1 MRSSRRSA
9 AGAERPACLLGGPPA
24 ESAAR
29 DPSIIW
35 MSSQNP
41 RVQEAHRLLGGDL
54 PCLFLEQLEALCMQ
68 GMGPAPTCL
77 QVGHGKQI

>member
-1 MRSSRRSA
+1 
-9 AGAERPACLLGGPPA
+9 
-24 ESAAR
+24 
-29 DPSIIW
+29 

-41 RVQEAHRLLGGDL
+41 RAQEAHRLLGSDL

-68 GMGPAPTCL
+68 DTALAPACL